1 MNHNKNNL
9 TFAYSYISYRTMK
22 TSVLIIATVLGL
34 SHISFGQETRRVHTE
49 EPSRILLPKSK
60 ESKNTQYKQMYFT
73 KEEQLKKYF
82 KSGKVENYFP
92 AYNYA
97 VSKGENQKVIR
108 EWLAKEENKK
118 TLTKEGLQAIT
129 LYLKQ
134 K

>member
-1 MNHNKNNL
+1 
-9 TFAYSYISYRTMK
+9 MK
-22 TSVLIIATVLGL
+22 TPIILLTIILAGISQL
-34 SHISFGQETRRVHTE
+34 SFGQETKRVHTE
-49 EPSRILLPKSK
+49 EPSKVILPKSK
-60 ESKNTQYKQMYFT
+60 ESKNTQYKQMYFI

-97 VSKGENQKVIR
+97 VSKEENQKVIQN
-108 EWLAKEENKK
+108 WLAKKENKK